1 MKKVAILLD
10 KDNNWLEK
18 FLPPDLF
25 QMKNYSLKV
34 FHNLEH
40 ISSFDFV
47 FVLGFTKILK
57 RDFLSR
63 NKMVMIIH
71 ESELPKGKGFSP
83 IQWQILEGENEI
95 KVCLINAAEKV
106 DSGEILETEK
116 LIFDG
121 SELYDEIR
129 ESQARVSF
137 KLIRKFLKK
146 YPNNSKCSQI
156 GNSTYYRKRT
166 KKDSELNIN
175 DSIKDSFPKLRIGNN
190 EEWPS
195 FFKLNGVTYILK
207 IYKKD

>member
-18 FLPPDLF
+18 FLPIELL
-25 QMKNYSLKV
+25 QMENYSLKV
-34 FHNLEH
+34 FHNPAY

-57 RDFLSR
+57 KDFLSR

-83 IQWQILEGENEI
+83 IQWQILEGKNEM

-116 LIFDG
+116 LILDG
-121 SELYDEIR
+121 SELYEEIR

-146 YPNNSKCSQI
+146 FPNNSKCLQI

-166 KKDSELNIN
+166 NKDSELNIN
-175 DSIKDSFPKLRIGNN
+175 NSIKDNFPKLRIGNN

-195 FFKLNGVTYILK
+195 FFKLNGSTYILK